1 MRKLSIPI
9 FLLPGLK
16 RIAAAVLI
24 LYSSLSLTAQLQKIP
39 SKLVLKEETAPAAKT
54 NNSSVLAE
62 AAPASVGMSAER
74 LARIDDL
81 VKEYVDKKWIAGAS
95 VLVARN
101 GKIVYYKGLGYDDI
115 DKKSAMKKDAICR
128 IASQTKAITSVAVMM
143 LYEEGK
149 ILLNDP
155 ISKYIAEFKNPKVLD
170 KFNAADT
177 TYTTVPAKREI
188 TIRDLLTHTSGIAYA
203 QIGTKESNA
212 IYYKAGVVGGIGV
225 DKILLADKMKILGGL
240 PLMHQPGEKWTYGLN
255 TDLLGYLV
263 EVVSGMSLDEFF
275 RKKIFTPLGMKDTYF
290 YVPKEKRNRL
300 ATLYSEDSTKHI
312 QKDGETYQL
321 NGIIYVN
328 YPDMDGTYYSGG
340 GGLSSTAYDY
350 SIFMQ
355 MLLNGGEYDGKRIL
369 SRSTIRMMTANQIG
383 DLDFGDDK
391 FGLGFGIYTDK
402 SAAKNPASAGTFY
415 WGGMFSSSYWIDPKE
430 KIIAQFFL
438 QQFPNSHGEIH
449 DKFKALVYQAIND

>member
-1 MRKLSIPI
+1 
-9 FLLPGLK
+9 
-16 RIAAAVLI
+16 
-24 LYSSLSLTAQLQKIP
+24 
-39 SKLVLKEETAPAAKT
+39 
-54 NNSSVLAE
+54 
-62 AAPASVGMSAER
+62 MSAER
-74 LARIDDL
+74 LARIDEL
-81 VKEYVDKKWIAGAS
+81 VKEYVDKKFIAGAA

-115 DKKSAMKKDAICR
+115 DKKTPMKKDAICR
-128 IASQTKAITSVAVMM
+128 IASQTKAITSVAIMM

-149 ILLNDP
+149 LLLTDP
-155 ISKYIAEFKNPKVLD
+155 ISKYIPEFKNPTVLD

-255 TDLLGYLV
+255 ADVLGYLV

-275 RKKIFTPLGMKDTYF
+275 RKRIFEPLGMKDTYF
-290 YVPKEKRNRL
+290 YLPKEKRNRL
-300 ATLYSEDSTKHI
+300 ATLYTEDSSKHVV
-312 QKDGETYQL
+312 KDGETYEL
-321 NGIIYVN
+321 NGTMYVN

-355 MLLNGGEYDGKRIL
+355 MLLNGGEYNGRRLL
-369 SRSTIRMMTANQIG
+369 SRATIRMMTANQIG
-383 DLDFGDDK
+383 DLNLGDDK

-402 SAAKNPASAGTFY
+402 SAAKNPPSAGTFY

-449 DKFKALVYQAIND
+449 DKFKALVYQAIN